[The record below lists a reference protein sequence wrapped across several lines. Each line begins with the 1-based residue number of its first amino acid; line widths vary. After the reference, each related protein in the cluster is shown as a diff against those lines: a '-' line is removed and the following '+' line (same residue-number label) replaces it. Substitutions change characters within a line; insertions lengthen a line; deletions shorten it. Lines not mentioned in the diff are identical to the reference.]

1 MQCGIRFTFQ
11 TINERAN
18 MADQSDQSSS
28 KSGILARRG
37 LLATAGV
44 VIIGIVIGLSMGGF
58 SASMIHATST
68 TEFCVSCHVYE
79 NFYPEFQGSVHNANA
94 SGVQAGCS
102 DCHIAHD
109 SWYNMMYVKAKSGLS
124 DMWAY
129 TVGGVNTPEEFE
141 AKRREMAERVWARHE
156 SNDSQYCRSCHQEE
170 AWDLEAQEPAARAAH
185 QIAMNQ
191 DQTCIN
197 CHKGIAHEI
206 PPEEPSE
213 SSAEAKGSGDV
224 IESAGETE
232 TLEAA
237 EGEAEEEAEA
247 AATPSDSSSSA
258 EAEGSAEVL
267 ESAGE
272 TETLEAAAG
281 EAAAESAEPTASDST
296 ETATASS
303 EDQATE
309 TVAAADTK
317 NEAEP
322 QAETGDTQTAPGASE
337 TQSQAQGTQVASAD
351 IDAESIF
358 SGCRGCHGTFAP
370 HPTELA
376 ALEQSAFEKNI
387 ANHQNVGGLVS
398 GLNQAEIDA
407 VYAYLQTL

>member
-1 MQCGIRFTFQ
+1 
-11 TINERAN
+11 

-44 VIIGIVIGLSMGGF
+44 VIIGIVIGLGMGGF

-185 QIAMNQ
+185 RIAMNQ

-213 SSAEAKGSGDV
+213 SSAEAEGSPDV
-224 IESAGETE
+224 VESADETESAGETE
-232 TLEAA
+232 TREAA
-237 EGEAEEEAEA
+237 EGGAEEEAEV
-247 AATPSDSSSSA
+247 AATTAESSST
-258 EAEGSAEVL
+258 EP
-267 ESAGE
+267 
-272 TETLEAAAG
+272 TETAESEAAKP
-281 EAAAESAEPTASDST
+281 AEPAEPDTT

-303 EDQATE
+303 ADPETE
-309 TVAAADTK
+309 TLAAADTT
-317 NEAEP
+317 NE
-322 QAETGDTQTAPGASE
+322 AETGDTPTAPSASA
-337 TQSQAQGTQVASAD
+337 TQSEAEGTQLASAD
-351 IDAESIF
+351 IDAESLF
-358 SGCRGCHGTFAP
+358 SGCRGCHGSFAP

-376 ALEQSAFEKNI
+376 ALDKSAFEKNI

-407 VYAYLQTL
+407 IYAYLQTL